1 MAGNTFGKQF
11 TVTTWGESHGPAVG
25 VVIDGCPAGVK
36 ISPDAIQTQLDRRR
50 PGQSAITT
58 QRGES
63 DMAIIMSGVFDGI
76 TTGAPIHIMIKNMA
90 AKSRD
95 YDDIKDLFRPSHAD
109 YGYHMKYGIRDHRGG
124 GRSSA
129 RETACRVAAGAVA
142 SALLG
147 PMGVDVYAHV
157 VSVKDI
163 QATVFER
170 DQIEKNPVRCADP
183 EAAARMEELIMAARK
198 DGDSVG
204 GIIEIRAEGVPA
216 GLGEPVYDRLDADLA
231 KALMS
236 INAVK
241 GVEIGAGFAATL
253 HSGSQNNDQMRI
265 TDGRPTFQSNNSGG
279 IDGGISNSNTIV
291 ARIAVKPTP
300 SILKEQKTINTS
312 MEETSLKVEGRHDPC
327 VLPRAVPVAE
337 AMTLI
342 TLADHY
348 LRHRS
353 SRA

>member
-36 ISPDAIQTQLDRRR
+36 ISPEAIQTQLDRRR

-63 DMAIIMSGVFDGI
+63 DMAIIMSGVFEGI
-76 TTGAPIHIMIKNMA
+76 TTGAPLHIMIKNMA

-142 SALLG
+142 AALLG
-147 PMGVDVYAHV
+147 PMGVEVYAHV

-198 DGDSVG
+198 
-204 GIIEIRAEGVPA
+204 
-216 GLGEPVYDRLDADLA
+216 
-231 KALMS
+231 
-236 INAVK
+236 
-241 GVEIGAGFAATL
+241 
-253 HSGSQNNDQMRI
+253 
-265 TDGRPTFQSNNSGG
+265 
-279 IDGGISNSNTIV
+279 
-291 ARIAVKPTP
+291 
-300 SILKEQKTINTS
+300 
-312 MEETSLKVEGRHDPC
+312 
-327 VLPRAVPVAE
+327 
-337 AMTLI
+337 
-342 TLADHY
+342 
-348 LRHRS
+348 
-353 SRA
+353 